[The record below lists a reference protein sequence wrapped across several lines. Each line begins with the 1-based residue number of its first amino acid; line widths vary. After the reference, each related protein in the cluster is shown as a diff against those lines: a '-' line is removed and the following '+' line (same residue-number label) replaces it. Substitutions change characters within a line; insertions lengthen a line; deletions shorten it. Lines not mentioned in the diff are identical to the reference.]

1 LTAQTVQKAV
11 MPMRLDHRPG
21 EVIDRGRG
29 LTFTWNGEEYPAYVG
44 DTIISA
50 LAACGERIFSRS
62 FKYHRPRGLLT
73 ASFLDPGCMVQVD
86 DEPNV
91 RGAHRRVEPGMVVSP
106 QGVWP
111 SLEYDVKSANRAF
124 GRFLSAGF
132 YYKTFIKPRRL
143 WPLYRR
149 MLRRFSAGGRV
160 SAGPAQGYFDKRYA
174 HPDVLVAGGGP
185 AGMAA
190 AVAAGRAGAQVLL
203 VEEEYELGGHLRW
216 GDELDALRVLREE
229 VSRTPG
235 VEVMVNSVVNG
246 RYDDNWVAVMQRD
259 LSHVHERLVKARAKT
274 LVVAPGLIERPY
286 VFEGNDT
293 PGVILSTAARR
304 LINLYAVKPG
314 DRAVVFSANESG
326 DAAAEDLRRSGVEV
340 ARVVDARRDGDI
352 LRAKGDG
359 KGLRSVECADGA
371 EIECDLLVTA
381 AGWTVPTSLTN
392 MAGDR
397 PVYDERAAR
406 FFPSILPEDVL
417 ATGGIA
423 GDGTLDE
430 LLAHARATGQ
440 EAARRAVRTARRLRA
455 GIPQRADEQE
465 EPESGSS
472 PVAIPELPISDHPA
486 LFRGK
491 THGIVDYSEDVTS
504 KDLVAAEKE
513 GYDSIELVKR
523 YTTVTMGPAQGKLE
537 SVNAVAIMAE
547 ATGRTINETG
557 TTVWRPPYS
566 PITLGALA
574 GRIFEPVRY
583 SPMQPWHEIHGAKPL
598 VAGAWI
604 RPDHYGAP
612 ASEVL
617 NVRENAG
624 IIDVTPLG
632 KFDLRGPDVPRLLN
646 HLYVN
651 GWDNLDVGVV
661 RYGVMCLE
669 DGVVFDDGV
678 TGRLGPERYIMTTTS
693 SGAAGAWEWIDNWLQ
708 TANPGWHIHVT
719 PVTTAYASIN
729 VAGPKSRELLLRL
742 AEGVDLS
749 PDAFPYMRVRTGSI
763 AGVDDCFMW
772 RIGFTGELSYEVHVP
787 AAYGLHVWETLMQSG
802 ADLGVGPFGVEAQ
815 RILRLEKGHFIVGQ
829 DTDGLT
835 GPYDVGLGRMVRL
848 DKDDFAGKPE
858 LAWQSKRDSRLRLV
872 GLQPH
877 DGSLV
882 PPEASQIVEDK
893 NEIVGRIT
901 SSRMSPTLGRSICL
915 GFVAQHLT
923 TPGTR
928 VMVQLPGGERIP
940 ASVTP
945 HHAHYDPE
953 GTRQRG

>member
-1 LTAQTVQKAV
+1 
-11 MPMRLDHRPG
+11 MRLDHRPG
-21 EVIDRGRG
+21 EVIDRGRE
-29 LTFTWNGEEYPAYVG
+29 LTFTWNGEEYPAYGG

-216 GDELDALRVLREE
+216 GNELDALRVLREE

-259 LSHVHERLVKARAKT
+259 LSHVQERLVKARAKT

-352 LRAKGDG
+352 VRAKGDG

-381 AGWTVPTSLTN
+381 AGWTAPTSLAN

-406 FFPSILPEDVL
+406 FFPSILPEDLL

-472 PVAIPELPISDHPA
+472 PVAIPELPISAHPA

-523 YTTVTMGPAQGKLE
+523 YTTVTMGPTQGKLE
-537 SVNAVAIMAE
+537 TVNAVAIMAE
-547 ATGRTINETG
+547 ASGRTINETG

-604 RPDHYGAP
+604 RPDHYGDP
-612 ASEVL
+612 ASEAL
-617 NVRENAG
+617 NVRENVG

-632 KFDLRGPDVPRLLN
+632 KFDLRGPDVPRLLD
-646 HLYVN
+646 HLYIN
-651 GWDNLDVGVV
+651 RWDNLEVGAV

-678 TGRLGPERYIMTTTS
+678 TGCLGPERYIMTTTS
-693 SGAAGAWEWIDNWLQ
+693 SGAAGVWEWIDHWLQ
-708 TANPGWHIHVT
+708 TADPGWRIHVT

-742 AEGVDLS
+742 SDGLDLS
-749 PDAFPYMRVRTGSI
+749 PDAFPYMRVREGRV
-763 AGVDDCFMW
+763 AGVEGCFMW

-858 LAWQSKRDSRLRLV
+858 LAWQSERDSRLRLV

-882 PPEASQIVEDK
+882 PPEASQIVENK
-893 NEIVGRIT
+893 YEIVGRIT

-923 TPGTR
+923 TPGTKVTVR
-928 VMVQLPGGERIP
+928 LPDGERIP

>member
-1 LTAQTVQKAV
+1 LTTQTVQKAD

-29 LTFTWNGEEYPAYVG
+29 LTFTWNGEEYPAYGG

-216 GDELDALRVLREE
+216 GNELDALRVLREE
-229 VSRTPG
+229 VSHTPG

-259 LSHVHERLVKARAKT
+259 LSHVQERLVKARAKT

-293 PGVILSTAARR
+293 PGVILSTAAQR

-352 LRAKGDG
+352 LRARGDG

-381 AGWTVPTSLTN
+381 VGWTAPTSLAN

-835 GPYDVGLGRMVRL
+835 GPYEVGLGRMVRL

>member
-1 LTAQTVQKAV
+1 MTAQTVQKAV

-21 EVIDRGRG
+21 EVIDRGRE
-29 LTFTWNGEEYPAYVG
+29 LTFTWNGEEYPAYGG

-246 RYDDNWVAVMQRD
+246 RYDGNWVAVMQRD
-259 LSHVHERLVKARAKT
+259 LSHVQERLVKARAKT

-352 LRAKGDG
+352 LRAKSDG

-381 AGWTVPTSLTN
+381 AGWTAPTSLAN

-523 YTTVTMGPAQGKLE
+523 YTTVTMGPTQGKLE
-537 SVNAVAIMAE
+537 TVNAVAIMAE

-557 TTVWRPPYS
+557 TTVWRPPYG

-604 RPDHYGAP
+604 RPDHYGDP
-612 ASEVL
+612 ASEAL

-632 KFDLRGPDVPRLLN
+632 KFDLRGPDVPRLLD
-646 HLYVN
+646 HLYIN
-651 GWDNLDVGVV
+651 RWDNLEVGAV

-678 TGRLGPERYIMTTTS
+678 TGCLGPERYIMTTTS
-693 SGAAGAWEWIDNWLQ
+693 SGAAGVWEWIDHWLQ
-708 TANPGWHIHVT
+708 TADPGWRIHVT

-742 AEGVDLS
+742 TDGLDLS
-749 PDAFPYMRVRTGSI
+749 PDAFPYMRVREGRV
-763 AGVDDCFMW
+763 AGVEGCFMW

-858 LAWQSKRDSRLRLV
+858 LAWQSERDSRLRLV

-923 TPGTR
+923 TPGTKVTVR
-928 VMVQLPGGERIP
+928 LPNGERIP

-945 HHAHYDPE
+945 YHAHYDPE

>member
-1 LTAQTVQKAV
+1 LTTQTVQKAD

-29 LTFTWNGEEYPAYVG
+29 LTFTWNGEEYPAYGG

-216 GDELDALRVLREE
+216 GNELDALRVLREE
-229 VSRTPG
+229 VSHTPG
-235 VEVMVNSVVNG
+235 VEVMVNSVING

-259 LSHVHERLVKARAKT
+259 LSHVQERLVKARAKT

-352 LRAKGDG
+352 LRARGDG

-381 AGWTVPTSLTN
+381 VGWTAPTSLAN

-406 FFPSILPEDVL
+406 FFPSIIAEDVL

-440 EAARRAVRTARRLRA
+440 EAARRAVRTALRLRA

-858 LAWQSKRDSRLRLV
+858 LAWQSERDSRLRLV

>member
-1 LTAQTVQKAV
+1 LTTQTVQKAD

-29 LTFTWNGEEYPAYVG
+29 LTFTWNGEEYPAYGG

-246 RYDDNWVAVMQRD
+246 RYDGNWVAVMQRD
-259 LSHVHERLVKARAKT
+259 LSHVQERLVKARAKT

-749 PDAFPYMRVRTGSI
+749 PDAFPYMRVRTGRI

>member
-1 LTAQTVQKAV
+1 LTTQPVQKTA
-11 MPMRLDHRPG
+11 MSMRLDHRPG
-21 EVIDRGRG
+21 EVIDRGREF
-29 LTFTWNGEEYPAYVG
+29 TFTWNGEEYPAYGG

-62 FKYHRPRGLLT
+62 FKYHRPRGLLS
-73 ASFLDPGCMVQVD
+73 ASFLDPGCIVQVD

-111 SLEYDVKSANRAF
+111 SLEYDVKSANGAF

-143 WPLYRR
+143 WPVYQRV
-149 MLRRFSAGGRV
+149 LRRFSAGGKV
-160 SAGPAQGYFDKRYA
+160 SASPAQGYFDKRYA
-174 HPDVLVAGGGP
+174 HPEVLVAGGGP

-190 AVAAGRAGAQVLL
+190 AVAAAEAGAQVLL

-216 GDELDALRVLREE
+216 GDEAGLAALRGLREE
-229 VSRTPG
+229 VARTPDI
-235 VEVMVNSVVNG
+235 EVMTDSVVTG
-246 RYDDNWVAVMQRD
+246 RYDDNWVTVMQRN
-259 LSHVHERLVKARAKT
+259 LPHVEERLVKARAKT

-304 LINLYAVKPG
+304 LINLYAVRPG
-314 DRAVVFSANESG
+314 DRAVVFSANEGG
-326 DAAAEDLRRSGVEV
+326 DAAAEELRRSGVEV
-340 ARVVDARRDGDI
+340 ARIVDARRGDDI
-352 LRAKGDG
+352 VRVVGG
-359 KGLRSVECADGA
+359 SNVRSVECADGA
-371 EIECDLLVTA
+371 RMECDLLVTA
-381 AGWTVPTSLTN
+381 VGWTAPTSLAN

-406 FFPSILPEDVL
+406 FFPSKLPEDVL
-417 ATGGIA
+417 VTGGIA

-430 LLAHARATGQ
+430 LLAHARAIGQ
-440 EAARRAVRTARRLRA
+440 EAARRAARTARTLRA

-465 EPESGSS
+465 ECESS
-472 PVAIPELPISDHPA
+472 PGEIPELPVNDHPA

-504 KDLVAAEKE
+504 KDLLAAEKE

-523 YTTVTMGPAQGKLE
+523 YTTATMGPAQGKLE
-537 SVNAVAIMAE
+537 TVNAVAIMAE
-547 ATGRTINETG
+547 ATGRTIEETG

-583 SPMQPWHEIHGAKPL
+583 SPMQPWHERHGAKPL

-604 RPDHYGAP
+604 RPDHYGDP

-617 NVRENAG
+617 NVRENVG

-651 GWDNLDVGVV
+651 RWDNLDVGAV
-661 RYGVMCLE
+661 RYGAMCLE

-678 TGRLGPERYIMTTTS
+678 TGCLGPERYIMTTTS
-693 SGAAGAWEWIDNWLQ
+693 SGAAGVWEWIDNWLQ
-708 TANPGWHIHVT
+708 TAHPGWQIHVT

-729 VAGPKSRELLLRL
+729 IAGPKSRELLLRL
-742 AEGVDLS
+742 TEGVDLS
-749 PDAFPYMRVRTGSI
+749 PDAFPYMRVRAGRI

-772 RIGFTGELSYEVHVP
+772 RIGFTGELSYEIHVP
-787 AAYGLHVWETLMQSG
+787 AAYGLHVWESLMERG

-835 GPYDVGLGRMVRL
+835 EPYDVGLGRMVKL

-858 LAWQSKRDSRLRLV
+858 LAWQSERGGRLRLV

-882 PPEASQIVEDK
+882 PPEASQIVTGK
-893 NEIVGRIT
+893 SEIVGRIT

-915 GFVAQHLT
+915 GFVAPHLT
-923 TPGTR
+923 TPGTK
-928 VMVQLPGGERIP
+928 VMVQLPGGGRIP
-940 ASVTP
+940 VSVTP